1 MLRNFA
7 HTKTLLDTLRGIPPS
22 PKVACPII
30 ITPKGIASKT
40 RSPKPVRTIGTEYR
54 VLLDKRT
61 MFGSPWSATSLLAFR
76 REAHPPAPTQL
87 GQLLESLRQQRL
99 TCRLFESL
107 RQQPALQQQL
117 VQPQPAR
124 SRRLSPAVE
133 LTSLDPLS
141 PIRYTAPIP
150 QGNRDI
156 CHPVTPKDVKGAAS
170 CRIDSTL
177 LLREMRHWTD
187 DRK

>member
-22 PKVACPII
+22 SKVACPII

-61 MFGSPWSATSLLAFR
+61 TMFGSPWVASPRAFR

-87 GQLLESLRQQRL
+87 GQLLENLRQQL
-99 TCRLFESL
+99 
-107 RQQPALQQQL
+107 AAIQQQL

-124 SRRLSPAVE
+124 SRGLSPAVE
-133 LTSLDPLS
+133 LTSLDLSS

-156 CHPVTPKDVKGAAS
+156 CYPVTPKDVKGAAS
-170 CRIDSTL
+170 CRIDSTP